1 MRRGARAPPA
11 AARPGTLCGPAI
23 PLATSG
29 SHVWN
34 LSLGTIVKV
43 GNENYAVRRDLDSK
57 LYWYPNVHVVG
68 AKLFV
73 KGGAGTKKSGGDYER
88 RV

>member
-1 MRRGARAPPA
+1 M
-11 AARPGTLCGPAI
+11 
-23 PLATSG
+23 
-29 SHVWN
+29 
-34 LSLGTIVKV
+34 GTIVKV